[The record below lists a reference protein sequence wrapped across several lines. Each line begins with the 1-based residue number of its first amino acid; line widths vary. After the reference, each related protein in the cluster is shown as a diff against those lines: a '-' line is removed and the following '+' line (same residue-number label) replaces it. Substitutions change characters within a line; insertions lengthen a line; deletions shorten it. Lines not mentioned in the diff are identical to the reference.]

1 MVMQRWEPFRE
12 LKQMDDTINR
22 LWRNY
27 FTTGYRGIN
36 EEWNIAID
44 VIRKSDELVVKASVP
59 GIKPEDIDVSVE
71 DNILTLN
78 AEKKSDFEERD
89 ADYLIQER
97 TTGSYYRAL
106 RLPEMV
112 DTNKIRCDYEDG
124 VLTINLPRAEEKKRK
139 QIKVNVSKTLEAG
152 KK

>member
-1 MVMQRWEPFRE
+1 MVMQRWEPFKE
-12 LKQMDDTINR
+12 LRQMDDNINR

-27 FTTGYRGIN
+27 FTSGYRGN

-44 VIRKSDELVVKASVP
+44 VIRKPDELVVKASVP

-71 DNILTLN
+71 DNILTLK
-78 AEKKSDFEERD
+78 AEKKSEIEESN

-97 TTGSYYRAL
+97 TVGSFYRAL

-112 DTNKIRCDYEDG
+112 DTNKIGCDYENG
-124 VLTINLPRAEEKKRK
+124 ILTINMPRAEEKKKK
-139 QIKVNVSKTLEAG
+139 QIKVNVSKTLESG